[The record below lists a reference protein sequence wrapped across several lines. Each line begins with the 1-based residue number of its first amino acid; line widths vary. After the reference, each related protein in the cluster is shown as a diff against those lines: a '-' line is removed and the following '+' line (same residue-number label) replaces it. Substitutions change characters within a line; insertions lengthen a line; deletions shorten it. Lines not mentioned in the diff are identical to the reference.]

1 MNRKIFSCFF
11 GSGLLL
17 AIPFISNAVSQEN
30 KQSTSSIKTYV
41 VEFKDSVG
49 KSRVPLVAARIARDN
64 GGLLKHTYQNTI
76 KGAAIKIPEA
86 RKIALS
92 RNRNVKRLEE
102 DREFKVIASG
112 KKPVQ
117 DSNNNNISA
126 STQEIPWGITRI
138 GGTADG
144 KGKTVWVIDTGIDL
158 NHPDLNVN
166 SKLGFNAFSG
176 KEGRS
181 NDDGN
186 GHGTHVAG
194 TIAALD
200 NDFGVVGVAAG
211 ATVVPIKVL
220 SSYGSGTTSGV
231 IAGVEH
237 VAANASL
244 GDVAN
249 MSLGGGISPI
259 LDEAIINAGEK
270 GIKFVLAAG
279 NESDSVNNHS
289 PARVEGNNVYTVS
302 AMANGDKWASFSN
315 FGNPSIDFSA
325 PGVNIKSTWNDGGYR
340 TISGTSM
347 AAPHV
352 AGILVLGNINTDST
366 VIGDPDGNPD
376 PIAHR

>member
-1 MNRKIFSCFF
+1 MNQKIFLCLF

-17 AIPFISNAVSQEN
+17 TTPFISQAVSQEN

-41 VEFKDSVG
+41 VEFKDSVR

-64 GGLLKHTYQNTI
+64 GGVLKHTYQNTI

-86 RKIALS
+86 RKGRLL

-102 DREFKVIASG
+102 DRKFKIVAPG
-112 KKPVQ
+112 KKPVR
-117 DSNNNNISA
+117 DSNDTSA
-126 STQEIPWGITRI
+126 PAQETPWGITRI
-138 GGTADG
+138 GGTANG
-144 KGKTVWVIDTGIDL
+144 TGKTVWVIDTGIDL

-166 SKLGFNAFSG
+166 SKIGFNAFSG

-181 NDDGN
+181 TDDGN

-220 SSYGSGTTSGV
+220 SSDGSGTTSGV
-231 IAGVEH
+231 IAGVDH
-237 VAANASL
+237 VAANASP

-249 MSLGGGISPI
+249 MSLGGGVSPI
-259 LDEAIINAGEK
+259 LDEVVVNAATT

-279 NESDSVNNHS
+279 NESDNVNNHS
-289 PARVEGNNVYTVS
+289 PARVEGTNIYTVS
-302 AMANGDKWASFSN
+302 ALANGDKWANFSN

-352 AGILVLGNINTDST
+352 AGIVLLGNINTDST
-366 VIGDPDGNPD
+366 VIGDPDDNPD